1 LEARALWTNT
11 VVVIMKFLY
20 DHIFI

>member
-11 VVVIMKFLY
+11 AVVIMKFLY